1 MKKSYLL
8 FAVFLCAVFVLSG
21 CSLTDSLMDKAGEK
35 VAEEAIETMTNSE
48 LDADFNDG
56 TISINSEEGSVS
68 IGGTEIPDDFPSDVP
83 VYANAE
89 VVWTSFSSG
98 DETYWIDFEST
109 DDYTEIKAYYD
120 AEIESNGWEV
130 YDSSTYTS
138 DGQETTLYSADR
150 DNRTLIVTLSHSES
164 ENKTMI
170 SVSTTTE
177 QE

>member
-1 MKKSYLL
+1 MQ
-8 FAVFLCAVFVLSG
+8 
-21 CSLTDSLMDKAGEK
+21 KAGEE
-35 VAEEAIETMTNSE
+35 VAEQAIESITDTE

-56 TISINSEEGSVS
+56 SITIDSEEGSVS
-68 IGGTEIPDDFPSDVP
+68 IGGTEIPEDFPSDVP
-83 VYANAE
+83 VYSNAD
-89 VVWTSFSSG
+89 VVWTSFSSA

-120 AEIESNGWEV
+120 EEIEKDGWEL
-130 YDSSTYTS
+130 YDTSTYTS

-164 ENKTMI
+164 EDKTMI

>member
-21 CSLTDSLMDKAGEK
+21 CSLTDSLMEKAGEE
-35 VAEEAIETMTNSE
+35 VAEQGLEIITDSE

-56 TISINSEEGSVS
+56 SFTIDSEEGSVS
-68 IGGTEIPDDFPSDVP
+68 IGGTEIPEDFPSDVP

-109 DDYTEIKAYYD
+109 DDYSTIKAYFD
-120 AEIESNGWEV
+120 EEIEKEGWEL
-130 YDSSTYTS
+130 YDTSTYTS

-164 ENKTMI
+164 EDKTMI
-170 SVSTTTE
+170 SISTTTE